1 MIDYVTKC
9 LKLYATFEGRAR
21 RAEYWYF
28 YLFTLIASMVAGFID
43 GMLGISILSLV
54 ATFGFI
60 VPSIAAACR
69 RMHDVGKSGWFM
81 LIPFYNLFLAV
92 SPGDVG
98 PNQYGPDPKNGS
110 GIKDSQVLDDQLL

>member
-9 LKLYATFEGRAR
+9 LKLYATFDGRAR
-21 RAEYWYF
+21 RSEYWYF
-28 YLFTLIASMVAGFID
+28 YLFTLLASFAASFID

-60 VPSIAAACR
+60 IPSIAAACR

-92 SPGDVG
+92 SPGEVG
-98 PNQYGPDPKNGS
+98 PNRFGPDPKNGS
-110 GIKDSQVLDDQLL
+110 GIKDSGVLDDQLL

>member
-21 RAEYWYF
+21 RSEYWYF
-28 YLFTLIASMVAGFID
+28 YLFTLIASFIAGFID
-43 GMLGISILSLV
+43 GMLGLSIISLAVTIGLIIP
-54 ATFGFI
+54 G
-60 VPSIAAACR
+60 IAAACR
-69 RMHDVGKSGWFM
+69 RMHDVNKSGWFM

-98 PNQYGPDPKNGS
+98 PNRFGPDPKNES
-110 GIKDSQVLDDQLL
+110 GIANSEVLDDQLL